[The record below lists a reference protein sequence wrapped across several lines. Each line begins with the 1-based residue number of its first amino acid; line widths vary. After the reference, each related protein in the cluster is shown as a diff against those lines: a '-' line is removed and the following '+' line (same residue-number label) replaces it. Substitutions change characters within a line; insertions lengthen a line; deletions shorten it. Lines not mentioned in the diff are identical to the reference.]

1 MALNESSR
9 SAAVLHRVGVIGDIH
24 CQDDALELVLRY
36 FADLSIRPVLAV
48 GDIVDGAGDANR
60 VCSLL
65 AEHRVLSVSGNHD
78 RWLLE
83 GSMRELPD
91 ATAICALRKDARE
104 WLAQLPKTRS
114 FQTPRGDL
122 LLCHGLDE
130 DDMASLRPG
139 EEGFGLEF
147 NFALHKLVASKRYPL
162 VINGHTHLPM
172 VRTVGQL
179 TIINAG
185 TLDRR
190 SRPVCSVIDFDRGN
204 VEFFD
209 IGLDR
214 ISSAEC
220 FALPRVER
228 ET

>member
-1 MALNESSR
+1 M
-9 SAAVLHRVGVIGDIH
+9 
-24 CQDDALELVLRY
+24 
-36 FADLSIRPVLAV
+36 
-48 GDIVDGAGDANR
+48 DGAGDVNR

-78 RWLLE
+78 RWMLE

-91 ATAICALRKDARE
+91 ATAICALRECTR
-104 WLAQLPKTRS
+104 LAYGLPNFPKRAHSKHQEEIYCYVTDSTRTTWRRS
-114 FQTPRGDL
+114 GLAKRGL
-122 LLCHGLDE
+122 VSNLT
-130 DDMASLRPG
+130 LRFMSWSHRNLP
-139 EEGFGLEF
+139 
-147 NFALHKLVASKRYPL
+147 HL

-190 SRPVCSVIDFDRGN
+190 SRPVCSVIDFDRGK

-220 FALPRVER
+220 FALPRTQAVG
-228 ET
+228 